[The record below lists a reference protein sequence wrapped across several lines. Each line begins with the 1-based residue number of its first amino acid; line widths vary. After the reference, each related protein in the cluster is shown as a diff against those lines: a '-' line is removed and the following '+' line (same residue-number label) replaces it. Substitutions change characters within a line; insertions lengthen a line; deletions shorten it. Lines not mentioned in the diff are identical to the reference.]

1 MIADPALLI
10 IELRN
15 QMTNDERVSMAT
27 KYLLVASTEACSG
40 KSATILGIADRLQAK
55 GIKIAYIQ
63 PVVTDNEIENLSRW
77 RKQSDF
83 RQHQQTTVGDFQL
96 MAEALSLTSTQIG
109 TPLLVLDEARTI
121 DRLTGV
127 DREDYIKLLQANVQ
141 LPGDLVILEG
151 GANLLEGSLF
161 GLDTAQVAE
170 SIDAD
175 VLLVNRYHP
184 ISSIDT
190 LLAAQQQLGKRL
202 LGVIINDVSHDCIE
216 SVQTTLVPYLER
228 VGIPTFGI
236 VHRNGLLR
244 SVTVK
249 QLIGQLNAEV
259 LCRPDRLDL
268 MVESLS
274 IGAMNVNSALEY
286 FRRGHNMAVVTGGDR
301 ADIQLAALETSTQCL
316 ILTGHL
322 APQPFIVSRAED
334 LEIPILSV
342 DLDTLT
348 TVEIIDAAFGRVRL
362 QEPIKI
368 DCARKL
374 FGECCEIDRLIS
386 ALGIGDGE

>member
-1 MIADPALLI
+1 
-10 IELRN
+10 
-15 QMTNDERVSMAT
+15 MTRDERVSMAT

-40 KSATILGIADRLQAK
+40 KSAAILGIADRLQAK

-63 PVVTDNEIENLSRW
+63 PVVTDNQRDFRSQW
-77 RKQSDF
+77 RKPDGMQSNLDE
-83 RQHQQTTVGDFQL
+83 QTLKEPPNIVGDCQL
-96 MAEALSLTSTQIG
+96 MAKALSLPPSQMGST
-109 TPLLVLDEARTI
+109 LLVLDEAKTI
-121 DRLTGV
+121 DRLTGS
-127 DREDYIKLLQANVQ
+127 DRQDYTQLLQANVN
-141 LPGDLVILEG
+141 LSGDLVILEG
-151 GANLLEGSLF
+151 CANLWEGSLF
-161 GLDTAQVAE
+161 GLATTQVAAQL
-170 SIDAD
+170 DAD

-184 ISSIDT
+184 ISSIDII
-190 LLAAQQQLGKRL
+190 LAAQQQLGKRL
-202 LGVIINDVSHDCIE
+202 IGVIINDVPRDRVA
-216 SVQTTLVPYLER
+216 SVQATLVPYLER
-228 VGIPTFGI
+228 AGIPTFGI

-249 QLIGQLNAEV
+249 QLITQLDAEV

-322 APQPFIVSRAED
+322 PPQPFIVSRAED

-348 TVEIIDAAFGRVRL
+348 TVEIIDRAFGQVRL
-362 QEPIKI
+362 QESIKI
-368 DCARKL
+368 DCAREL
-374 FGECCEIDRLIS
+374 FGDQCEIDRLIS
-386 ALGIGDGE
+386 SLGLA

>member
-1 MIADPALLI
+1 
-10 IELRN
+10 
-15 QMTNDERVSMAT
+15 MTEGNCVGMDM

-40 KSATILGIADRLQAK
+40 KSATILGIADRLQEK
-55 GIKIAYIQ
+55 GLEIAYAQ
-63 PVVTDNEIENLSRW
+63 PVITRSTPDRSAVDPLIATQPSVTTID
-77 RKQSDF
+77 SDI
-83 RQHQQTTVGDFQL
+83 QL
-96 MAEALSLTSTQIG
+96 MTEALALPPASLGQ
-109 TPLLVLDEARTI
+109 PLLVLDATRTN

-127 DREDYIKLLQANVQ
+127 DLHDYGKLLQENVR
-141 LPGDLVILEG
+141 LPGQLVILEG
-151 GANLLEGSLF
+151 GANLHEGSLF
-161 GLDTAQVAE
+161 GLATAQMAATL
-170 SIDAD
+170 DAG

-184 ISSIDT
+184 LSTID
-190 LLAAQQQLGKRL
+190 LLLSAQQQLGSRL
-202 LGVIINDVSHDCIE
+202 LGCIINDIPRDRVE
-216 SVQTTLVPYLER
+216 AVQTTLVPFLER
-228 VGIPTFGI
+228 AGIPVFGV

-249 QLIGQLNAEV
+249 QLVEKLDAEI

-286 FRRGHNMAVVTGGDR
+286 FRRGNNMAVVTGGDR

-316 ILTGHL
+316 ILTGRL

-348 TVEIIDAAFGRVRL
+348 TVEIIDSAFGQVRL
-362 QEPIKI
+362 QETIKI
-368 DCARKL
+368 NCAREL
-374 FGECCEIDRLIS
+374 FGNHCEIDRLLS
-386 ALGIGDGE
+386 MLGIG

>member
-1 MIADPALLI
+1 
-10 IELRN
+10 
-15 QMTNDERVSMAT
+15 MTRGNGVGMAM

-40 KSATILGIADRLQAK
+40 KSATILGVADRLQEK
-55 GIKIAYIQ
+55 GIKIAYAQ
-63 PVVTDNEIENLSRW
+63 PVITVNATNPIATD
-77 RKQSDF
+77 SD
-83 RQHQQTTVGDFQL
+83 VQL
-96 MAEALSLTSTQIG
+96 MVQALSLPPERLG
-109 TPLLVLDEARTI
+109 LPLLVLDTARTI

-127 DREDYIKLLQANVQ
+127 DLQDYPKLLKESVQ

-151 GANLLEGSLF
+151 GANLHEGSLF
-161 GLDTAQVAE
+161 NLATAQMAQAL
-170 SIDAD
+170 DAG
-175 VLLVNRYHP
+175 VLIVNRYHP
-184 ISSIDT
+184 LSSID
-190 LLAAQQQLGKRL
+190 LLLSAQQQLGNRL
-202 LGVIINDVSHDCIE
+202 LGCVINDIPRDRIE
-216 SVQTTLVPYLER
+216 TVQTTLVPYLEQS
-228 VGIPTFGI
+228 GIPVFGV

-249 QLIGQLNAEV
+249 QLVEQLDAEV

-286 FRRGHNMAVVTGGDR
+286 FRRGNNMAVVTGGDR

-348 TVEIIDAAFGRVRL
+348 TVEIIDSAFGQVRL
-362 QEPIKI
+362 QETIKI
-368 DCARKL
+368 NCAREL
-374 FGECCEIDRLIS
+374 FGNHCEIDRLIS
-386 ALGIGDGE
+386 LLGIG

>member
-1 MIADPALLI
+1 M
-10 IELRN
+10 
-15 QMTNDERVSMAT
+15 

-40 KSATILGIADRLQAK
+40 KSATILGIADRLQEK
-55 GIKIAYIQ
+55 KIEIAYAQ
-63 PVVTDNEIENLSRW
+63 PVIAVNATNPLAID
-77 RKQSDF
+77 SD
-83 RQHQQTTVGDFQL
+83 VQL
-96 MAEALSLTSTQIG
+96 MAEALSLPAERLG
-109 TPLLVLDEARTI
+109 LPLLVLDPARTI

-127 DREDYIKLLQANVQ
+127 DLQDYPKLLKERVQ

-151 GANLLEGSLF
+151 GANLHEGNLF
-161 GLDTAQVAE
+161 NLATAQMAKTL
-170 SIDAD
+170 DAG
-175 VLLVNRYHP
+175 VLIVNRYHP
-184 ISSIDT
+184 VSSID
-190 LLAAQQQLGKRL
+190 LLLSAQQQLGNRL
-202 LGVIINDVSHDCIE
+202 LGCIINDIPRDRVETI
-216 SVQTTLVPYLER
+216 QTTLVPYLEQS
-228 VGIPTFGI
+228 GIPVFGV

-249 QLIGQLNAEV
+249 QLVEQLDAEV

-286 FRRGHNMAVVTGGDR
+286 FRRGNNMAVVTGGDR

-348 TVEIIDAAFGRVRL
+348 TVEIIDSAFGQVRL
-362 QEPIKI
+362 QETIKI
-368 DCARKL
+368 NCAREL
-374 FGECCEIDRLIS
+374 FGNHCEIDRLIS
-386 ALGIGDGE
+386 LLGLG

>member
-1 MIADPALLI
+1 
-10 IELRN
+10 
-15 QMTNDERVSMAT
+15 MTEGKYVGMGM

-40 KSATILGIADRLQAK
+40 KSATILGIADRLQEK
-55 GIKIAYIQ
+55 GIEIAYAQ
-63 PVVTDNEIENLSRW
+63 PVVTANVANPQKLARSQVASID
-77 RKQSDF
+77 SD
-83 RQHQQTTVGDFQL
+83 VEL
-96 MAEALSLTSTQIG
+96 MAQALSLPAERLG
-109 TPLLVLDEARTI
+109 LPLLTLDPDRTI

-127 DREDYIKLLQANVQ
+127 DRQDYTKLLKENVQ

-151 GANLLEGSLF
+151 GANLHEGSLF
-161 GLDTAQVAE
+161 ELATIQVAE
-170 SIDAD
+170 ALDAG

-184 ISSIDT
+184 VSSVD
-190 LLAAQQQLGKRL
+190 LLLSAQQQLGKRL
-202 LGVIINDVSHDCIE
+202 LGCIINDIPRDRVDT
-216 SVQTTLVPYLER
+216 VQSTLVPYLEQS
-228 VGIPTFGI
+228 GIPVFGV

-244 SVTVK
+244 SITVK
-249 QLIGQLNAEV
+249 QLVEKLDAEI

-286 FRRGHNMAVVTGGDR
+286 FRRGNNMAVVTGGDR

-322 APQPFIVSRAED
+322 SPQPFIVSRAED

-348 TVEIIDAAFGRVRL
+348 TVEIIDRAFGQVRL
-362 QEPIKI
+362 QESIKI
-368 DCARKL
+368 NCALEL
-374 FGECCEIDRLIS
+374 FGNHCEIDRLMS
-386 ALGIGDGE
+386 LLGIG

>member
-1 MIADPALLI
+1 M
-10 IELRN
+10 
-15 QMTNDERVSMAT
+15 
-27 KYLLVASTEACSG
+27 KYLMVASTEASSG

-55 GIKIAYIQ
+55 GIEIAYAQ
-63 PVVTDNEIENLSRW
+63 PVVTGNVINPLTID
-77 RKQSDF
+77 SD
-83 RQHQQTTVGDFQL
+83 VQL
-96 MAEALSLTSTQIG
+96 MATALSLPAERLG
-109 TPLLVLDEARTI
+109 LPLLLLDAAKSVA
-121 DRLTGV
+121 RLTGV
-127 DREDYIKLLQANVQ
+127 DCQDYAKLLQECVQ

-151 GANLLEGSLF
+151 GANLHEGSLF
-161 GLDTAQVAE
+161 NLATVQVAE
-170 SIDAD
+170 ALDAG
-175 VLLVNRYHP
+175 VLLVNRYDP
-184 ISSIDT
+184 IASID
-190 LLAAQQQLGKRL
+190 LLLSAQERLGKRL
-202 LGVIINDVSHDCIE
+202 LGCIINDIPRDRVE
-216 SVQTTLVPYLER
+216 SVQTTLVPYLEQI
-228 VGIPTFGI
+228 GIPVFGI

-249 QLIGQLNAEV
+249 QLVEQLNAEI

-286 FRRGHNMAVVTGGDR
+286 FRRGNNMAVVTGGDR

-322 APQPFIVSRAED
+322 RPQPFIVSRAED

-348 TVEIIDAAFGRVRL
+348 TVEIIDRAFGQVRL

-368 DCARKL
+368 NCAREL
-374 FGECCEIDRLIS
+374 FGNHCEIDRLIS
-386 ALGIGDGE
+386 LLEIG

>member
-1 MIADPALLI
+1 
-10 IELRN
+10 
-15 QMTNDERVSMAT
+15 MTEGNCVGMDM

-40 KSATILGIADRLQAK
+40 KSATILGIADRLQEK
-55 GIKIAYIQ
+55 GLEIAYAQ
-63 PVVTDNEIENLSRW
+63 PVITRSTPDRSAVDPLIATQPSVTAID
-77 RKQSDF
+77 SDI
-83 RQHQQTTVGDFQL
+83 QL
-96 MAEALSLTSTQIG
+96 MTEALALPAASLGQ
-109 TPLLVLDEARTI
+109 PLLVLDASRTN

-127 DREDYIKLLQANVQ
+127 DLHDYGKLLQESVR
-141 LPGDLVILEG
+141 LPGQLVILEG
-151 GANLLEGSLF
+151 GANLHEGSLF
-161 GLDTAQVAE
+161 GLATAQMAAAL
-170 SIDAD
+170 DAG

-184 ISSIDT
+184 LSTID
-190 LLAAQQQLGKRL
+190 LLLSAQQQLGSRL
-202 LGVIINDVSHDCIE
+202 LGCIINDIPRDRVE
-216 SVQTTLVPYLER
+216 AVQTTLVPFLER
-228 VGIPTFGI
+228 SGIPVFGV

-249 QLIGQLNAEV
+249 QLVEKLDAEI

-286 FRRGHNMAVVTGGDR
+286 FRRGNNMAVVTGGDR

-316 ILTGHL
+316 ILTGRL

-348 TVEIIDAAFGRVRL
+348 TVEIIDSAFGQVRL
-362 QEPIKI
+362 QETIKI
-368 DCARKL
+368 NCAREL
-374 FGECCEIDRLIS
+374 FGNHCEIDRLLS
-386 ALGIGDGE
+386 MLGIG

>member
-1 MIADPALLI
+1 
-10 IELRN
+10 
-15 QMTNDERVSMAT
+15 MTRDKCVGMAM

-40 KSATILGIADRLQAK
+40 KSATILGVADRLQEK
-55 GIKIAYIQ
+55 GIEISYAQ
-63 PVVTDNEIENLSRW
+63 PVVTGNIANPLSID
-77 RKQSDF
+77 SDL
-83 RQHQQTTVGDFQL
+83 QL
-96 MAEALSLTSTQIG
+96 MAQALSLPPERLGQ
-109 TPLLVLDEARTI
+109 PLLILDSARTI

-127 DREDYIKLLQANVQ
+127 DRQDYTKLLQENVR
-141 LPGDLVILEG
+141 LPGNLVILEG
-151 GANLLEGSLF
+151 GANLHEGSLF
-161 GLDTAQVAE
+161 DLATVQVAQTL
-170 SIDAD
+170 DAG

-184 ISSIDT
+184 IATVD
-190 LLAAQQQLGKRL
+190 LLLSAQQQLGNRL
-202 LGVIINDVSHDCIE
+202 LGCIINDIPRDRIE
-216 SVQTTLVPYLER
+216 TVQTTLVPYLEQS
-228 VGIPTFGI
+228 GIPVFGI

-249 QLIGQLNAEV
+249 QLVEQLDAEI

-286 FRRGHNMAVVTGGDR
+286 FRRGNNMAVVTGGDR

-322 APQPFIVSRAED
+322 SPQPFIVSRAED

-348 TVEIIDAAFGRVRL
+348 TVEIIDRAFGQVRL
-362 QEPIKI
+362 QETIKI
-368 DCARKL
+368 NCAREL
-374 FGECCEIDRLIS
+374 FGNHCEIDRLIS
-386 ALGIGDGE
+386 ILGIA

>member
-1 MIADPALLI
+1 M
-10 IELRN
+10 
-15 QMTNDERVSMAT
+15 

-40 KSATILGIADRLQAK
+40 KSATILGIADRLHAK
-55 GIKIAYIQ
+55 GIEIAYAQ
-63 PVVTDNEIENLSRW
+63 PVVTGNALDPNSAIDNDIR
-77 RKQSDF
+77 
-83 RQHQQTTVGDFQL
+83 L
-96 MAEALSLTSTQIG
+96 MAEALSLPAERLG
-109 TPLLVLDEARTI
+109 LPLLVMDAARTN

-127 DREDYIKLLQANVQ
+127 DDRDYPQLLQDSVRQ
-141 LPGDLVILEG
+141 LPGNLVILEG
-151 GANLLEGSLF
+151 GANLHEGSLF
-161 GLDTAQVAE
+161 DLATKRIAETLDAG
-170 SIDAD
+170 

-184 ISSIDT
+184 LSSID
-190 LLAAQQQLGKRL
+190 LLVSAQQQLGKRL
-202 LGVIINDVSHDCIE
+202 LGCTINDIPRDRIE

-228 VGIPTFGI
+228 LGIPVFGVI
-236 VHRNGLLR
+236 HRNGLLR

-249 QLIGQLNAEV
+249 QLVSKLKAEI

-286 FRRGHNMAVVTGGDR
+286 FRRGNNMAVVTGGDR

-348 TVEIIDAAFGRVRL
+348 TVEIIDSAFGQVRL

-368 DCARKL
+368 NCAREL
-374 FGECCEIDRLIS
+374 FGHHCEIDRLMS
-386 ALGIGDGE
+386 VLGI

>member
-1 MIADPALLI
+1 
-10 IELRN
+10 
-15 QMTNDERVSMAT
+15 MAM
-27 KYLLVASTEACSG
+27 KYLMVASTEACSG

-55 GIKIAYIQ
+55 GIEIAYAQ
-63 PVVTDNEIENLSRW
+63 PVVTGNAVNPLTID
-77 RKQSDF
+77 SD
-83 RQHQQTTVGDFQL
+83 VQL
-96 MAEALSLTSTQIG
+96 MAQALSLPPARLGS
-109 TPLLVLDEARTI
+109 PLLVLDAAKSI

-127 DREDYIKLLQANVQ
+127 DRQDYARLLQECVQ

-151 GANLLEGSLF
+151 GANLHEGSLF
-161 GLDTAQVAE
+161 NLATAQVAE
-170 SIDAD
+170 SLDAG
-175 VLLVNRYHP
+175 VLLVNRYDP
-184 ISSIDT
+184 ISSID
-190 LLAAQQQLGKRL
+190 LLLSAQERLGKRL
-202 LGVIINDVSHDCIE
+202 LGCIVNDIPRDRVE
-216 SVQTTLVPYLER
+216 SVQTTLVPYLEQA
-228 VGIPTFGI
+228 GIPVFGI

-249 QLIGQLNAEV
+249 QLVEQLNAEI

-286 FRRGHNMAVVTGGDR
+286 FRRGNNMAVVTGGDR

-322 APQPFIVSRAED
+322 PPQKFILSRAED

-348 TVEIIDAAFGRVRL
+348 TVEIIDRAFGQVRL

-368 DCARKL
+368 NCAREL
-374 FGECCEIDRLIS
+374 FGNHCEIDRLIS
-386 ALGIGDGE
+386 LLEIG

>member
-1 MIADPALLI
+1 M
-10 IELRN
+10 
-15 QMTNDERVSMAT
+15 

-40 KSATILGIADRLQAK
+40 KSATILGIADRLQEK
-55 GIKIAYIQ
+55 GIEIAYAQ
-63 PVVTDNEIENLSRW
+63 PVI
-77 RKQSDF
+77 
-83 RQHQQTTVGDFQL
+83 TVNATNPTIDGDIQL
-96 MAEALSLTSTQIG
+96 MAKALSLPPERLG
-109 TPLLVLDEARTI
+109 MPLLGLNAERTI
-121 DRLTGV
+121 DRLTGKD
-127 DREDYIKLLQANVQ
+127 DRDYVQLLQHSVQ
-141 LPGDLVILEG
+141 LPGNLVILEG
-151 GANLLEGSLF
+151 GANLHEGSLF
-161 GLDTAQVAE
+161 DLATAQVAE
-170 SIDAD
+170 ALDAG

-184 ISSIDT
+184 ISTID
-190 LLAAQQQLGKRL
+190 LLVSAQQQLGDRL
-202 LGVIINDVSHDCIE
+202 LGCIINDIPRDRVE
-216 SVQTTLVPYLER
+216 TVQTSLVPYLER
-228 VGIPTFGI
+228 IGIPVFGV

-249 QLIGQLNAEV
+249 QLVEQLDAEI

-286 FRRGHNMAVVTGGDR
+286 FRRGNNMAVVTGGDR

-322 APQPFIVSRAED
+322 SPQPFILSRAED

-348 TVEIIDAAFGRVRL
+348 TVEIIDRAFGQVRL

-368 DCARKL
+368 NCAREL
-374 FGECCEIDRLIS
+374 FGNHCEIDRLIS
-386 ALGIGDGE
+386 MLGIG

>member
-1 MIADPALLI
+1 
-10 IELRN
+10 
-15 QMTNDERVSMAT
+15 MAM

-40 KSATILGIADRLQAK
+40 KSATILGIADRLQEK
-55 GIKIAYIQ
+55 GIEIAYAQ
-63 PVVTDNEIENLSRW
+63 PVITVDAAHPLVSTEPQPRSLD
-77 RKQSDF
+77 SD
-83 RQHQQTTVGDFQL
+83 VQL
-96 MAEALSLTSTQIG
+96 MAQALSLPPERLG
-109 TPLLVLDEARTI
+109 LPLLVLDADRSI

-127 DREDYIKLLQANVQ
+127 DRQDYTKLLQENVR
-141 LPGDLVILEG
+141 LPGNLVIIEG
-151 GANLLEGSLF
+151 GANLHEGSLF
-161 GLDTAQVAE
+161 DLATAQVAE
-170 SIDAD
+170 VLDTG
-175 VLLVNRYHP
+175 VLLINRYHP
-184 ISSIDT
+184 VSSID
-190 LLAAQQQLGKRL
+190 LLLSAQQQLGSRL
-202 LGVIINDVSHDCIE
+202 LGCIINDIPRDRVE
-216 SVQTTLVPYLER
+216 SVQATLVPYLEQS
-228 VGIPTFGI
+228 GIPVFGI

-249 QLIGQLNAEV
+249 QLVAQLDAEI

-286 FRRGHNMAVVTGGDR
+286 FRRGNNMAVVTGGDR

-322 APQPFIVSRAED
+322 SPQPFIVSRAED

-348 TVEIIDAAFGRVRL
+348 TVEIIDSAFGRVRL

-368 DCARKL
+368 NCAREL
-374 FGECCEIDRLIS
+374 FSHHCEIDRLIS
-386 ALGIGDGE
+386 ILGIG

>member
-1 MIADPALLI
+1 
-10 IELRN
+10 
-15 QMTNDERVSMAT
+15 MTKDERVSMAT

-63 PVVTDNEIENLSRW
+63 PVVTDDESENLSRW
-77 RKQSDF
+77 RKQSNP
-83 RQHQQTTVGDFQL
+83 RSNPPTTVGDCQL
-96 MAEALSLTSTQIG
+96 MGAALSLASTQIG
-109 TPLLVLDEARTI
+109 TPLLVLDEAKTI
-121 DRLTGV
+121 DRLTGA
-127 DREDYIKLLQANVQ
+127 DREDYTKLLQANVK

-151 GANLLEGSLF
+151 GANLQEGSLF
-161 GLDTAQVAE
+161 GLAAAQVAE
-170 SIDAD
+170 DLNAD

-202 LGVIINDVSHDCIE
+202 LGVIINDVPRDRVE
-216 SVQTTLVPYLER
+216 SVQTTMVPYLER
-228 VGIPTFGI
+228 AGIPIFGI
-236 VHRNGLLR
+236 VHRHGLLR

-249 QLIGQLNAEV
+249 QLIGQLDAEV

-348 TVEIIDAAFGRVRL
+348 TVEIIDAAFGKVRL

-368 DCARKL
+368 DCAREL

-386 ALGIGDGE
+386 VLGLG